1 MQVIFYYL
9 TLPLLL
15 LLSSPL
21 LHLAILTFYLP
32 ICTLCLFLSVL
43 WYLFICVSVS
53 LISIFLS
60 FSVFRYI
67 SYFNSLPVSFYFS
80 LYVLVCISASLFL
93 IHLQQFYSTQ
103 WIIQPAIRFIVIL
116 TFYFPQWFP
125 PSATKTT

>member
-15 LLSSPL
+15 LLSSL
-21 LHLAILTFYLP
+21 LLRLAILTFYLP

-53 LISIFLS
+53 LISIFRS

-103 WIIQPAIRFIVIL
+103 WRIQPAIRFIVIL